1 MEEKP
6 KEKMKSFVLQ
16 KPIFSKA
23 DFISKLLTGLGTIG
37 GIAITY
43 IVWKF
48 LPEILIVGAFVVLA
62 FSLLLIVIPKFVKAS
77 EDKDAKYT
85 KRITM
90 LGLIGLSGLISP
102 LVGFVF
108 ALPAFVLSM
117 VALTKNAP
125 HRRRTILITSITT
138 LLCILYVIV
147 GVVINPRNN

>member
-1 MEEKP
+1 MHINK
-6 KEKMKSFVLQ
+6 KEAVKDRKVDVNYKSIRL
-16 KPIFSKA
+16 
-23 DFISKLLTGLGTIG
+23 KLRI
-37 GIAITY
+37 
-43 IVWKF
+43 
-48 LPEILIVGAFVVLA
+48 IL
-62 FSLLLIVIPKFVKAS
+62 LLLIVIPKFVKAS